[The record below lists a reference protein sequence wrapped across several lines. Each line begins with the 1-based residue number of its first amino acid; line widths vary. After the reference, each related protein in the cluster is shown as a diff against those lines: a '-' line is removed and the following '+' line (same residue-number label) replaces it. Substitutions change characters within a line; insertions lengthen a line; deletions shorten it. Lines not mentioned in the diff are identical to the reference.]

1 MSSSPPFSYQ
11 RGHIQTTHPGTVQ
24 NFIDNELRASQA
36 LSFTDVHDPAT
47 SKLVARVPQSTDE
60 ELRSAVQSAQNAFL
74 KWRRLSVIARQK
86 IMFQFVTLIRQHG
99 DRLAESITLEQ
110 GKTLADAKAD
120 VYRGLQVAEVFLP
133 RCTQDCRIQH
143 LADSLLSPSDR
154 LRHHHANCGTCV
166 RSCSRHGDTPVL
178 RAARSRGGD
187 MSIQLPGY
195 DSTLVD
201 PNSCCD
207 RQLHYRQAV
216 RKRSWCCHDSCT
228 IG

>member
-11 RGHIQTTHPGTVQ
+11 RGHVQTTHPSAVH

-36 LSFTDVHDPAT
+36 SSFTDVHDPAT
-47 SKLVARVPQSTDE
+47 SNLVARVPQSTDE
-60 ELRSAVQSAQNAFL
+60 ELRSAVESAQNAFL

-120 VYRGLQVAEVFLP
+120 VYRGLQVAEVFFP
-133 RCTQDCRIQH
+133 QYTQHCRNQH
-143 LADSLLSPSDR
+143 LANSLLSSSDC
-154 LRHHHANCGTCV
+154 LRHHHTNCGTGV
-166 RSCSRHGDTPVL
+166 RSCSRHGDTPVF
-178 RAARSRGGD
+178 RAAGSRGGD

-195 DSTLVD
+195 DSIVVD
-201 PNSCCD
+201 PNGCCD
-207 RQLHYRQAV
+207 
-216 RKRSWCCHDSCT
+216 
-228 IG
+228 GE